1 MSDAQ
6 LLWYDFGADVK
17 IDNGDLLHDG
27 GLASAVLI
35 SLFTDARAPV
45 PEQLPDGETSM
56 RGWWGDLPE
65 IDTMKTGSLLWLIQ
79 REKVVPEVAQR
90 AKEYAET
97 ALEWMVRDEIAGS
110 VTVESQLVRP
120 FGLQLSITIAR
131 GTSKQYSY
139 LWEAVAQYSEMKVQN
154 TSIKLNFV

>member
-17 IDNGDLLHDG
+17 IENGDLVQDG

-35 SLFTDARAPV
+35 SLFTDARAPT
-45 PEQLPDGETSM
+45 PEQLPAGEPSM
-56 RGWWGDLPE
+56 RGWWGDVAE
-65 IDTMKTGSLLWLIQ
+65 IDTLKTGSLLWLIQ

-90 AKEYAET
+90 AKEYAEQ
-97 ALEWMVRDEIAGS
+97 ALQWMIDEQIAQK
-110 VTVESQLVRP
+110 VVVDSQLVRP
-120 FGLQLSITIAR
+120 FGLQLSITISR